1 MPRFLDFFTHLGA
14 NHSSNVRSTLP
25 SALQASK
32 SCFFQS
38 LLTSLVSLHLSNFI
52 GSVGSESENIS
63 PNSLR
68 HIISFLLPFLSMASK
83 THLKSTSLSMPR
95 SVAFFS
101 QSGANHSS
109 NVSCGYCG
117 FFPSVLQALKSSLC
131 QSLLSSFVPLHLA
144 SFIGSVGS
152 ESENIIPNSPRHI
165 SSFFFINGFKD
176 TLEINIFIHA
186 KISSF

>member
-32 SCFFQS
+32 SSFFQS

-117 FFPSVLQALKSSLC
+117 FFPSVLQASKSSLC
-131 QSLLSSFVPLHLA
+131 QSLSSFVPLHLA
-144 SFIGSVGS
+144 SFIGNVGS
-152 ESENIIPNSPRHI
+152 ESENIIP
-165 SSFFFINGFKD
+165 
-176 TLEINIFIHA
+176 
-186 KISSF
+186 

>member
-1 MPRFLDFFTHLGA
+1 MPRFLDFLTHLGA

-32 SCFFQS
+32 SSFFQS
-38 LLTSLVSLHLSNFI
+38 LLSSLVSLHLSNLI
-52 GSVGSESENIS
+52 GSVGSESENII

-101 QSGANHSS
+101 QSDANHSS
-109 NVSCGYCG
+109 NV
-117 FFPSVLQALKSSLC
+117 
-131 QSLLSSFVPLHLA
+131 
-144 SFIGSVGS
+144 
-152 ESENIIPNSPRHI
+152 
-165 SSFFFINGFKD
+165 
-176 TLEINIFIHA
+176 
-186 KISSF
+186 

>member
-14 NHSSNVRSTLP
+14 IHSSNVRSTLP

-32 SCFFQS
+32 SSFFQS

-83 THLKSTSLSMPR
+83 THLKSTFLSMPR

-109 NVSCGYCG
+109 NVSSGYCG
-117 FFPSVLQALKSSLC
+117 FFPSALQASKSSLC
-131 QSLLSSFVPLHLA
+131 QSLSSFVPLHLA
-144 SFIGSVGS
+144 SFIGNVGS
-152 ESENIIPNSPRHI
+152 ESENIIPNSPIHI
-165 SSFFFINGFKD
+165 SLLLLPFLS
-176 TLEINIFIHA
+176 
-186 KISSF
+186 

>member
-32 SCFFQS
+32 SSFFQS
-38 LLTSLVSLHLSNFI
+38 LLTSLVSLHLSSFI
-52 GSVGSESENIS
+52 GSIGSESENIF
-63 PNSLR
+63 PNSSG
-68 HIISFLLPFLSMASK
+68 HIISFLLPFLSMALK

-109 NVSCGYCG
+109 NVSSGYCG
-117 FFPSVLQALKSSLC
+117 FFPSALQASKSSLC
-131 QSLLSSFVPLHLA
+131 QSLSSTSSQSPQVILHFFFML
-144 SFIGSVGS
+144 FFL
-152 ESENIIPNSPRHI
+152 HFF
-165 SSFFFINGFKD
+165 SFFFFVFFSHFLVDILSEQPIDLRIK
-176 TLEINIFIHA
+176 L
-186 KISSF
+186 IS

>member
-1 MPRFLDFFTHLGA
+1 MPRFLDFLTHLGA

-32 SCFFQS
+32 SSFFQS

-52 GSVGSESENIS
+52 GSVGSETENIS

-95 SVAFFS
+95 SIASFS
-101 QSGANHSS
+101 HSGANHSS
-109 NVSCGYCG
+109 NVSSGYCG
-117 FFPSVLQALKSSLC
+117 FFPSALQASKSSLC
-131 QSLLSSFVPLHLA
+131 QFLSSTSSQSPQVILHFFFML
-144 SFIGSVGS
+144 FFL
-152 ESENIIPNSPRHI
+152 HFF
-165 SSFFFINGFKD
+165 SFFFFVFFSHFLVDILSEQPIDLRIK
-176 TLEINIFIHA
+176 L
-186 KISSF
+186 IS

>member
-32 SCFFQS
+32 SSFFQS
-38 LLTSLVSLHLSNFI
+38 LLSSLVSLHLSNFI
-52 GSVGSESENIS
+52 GSVGSESENII
-63 PNSLR
+63 PNSPR
-68 HIISFLLPFLSMASK
+68 HISSFLFLSMASK

-109 NVSCGYCG
+109 NVSSGYSG

-131 QSLLSSFVPLHLA
+131 QSFLSSH
-144 SFIGSVGS
+144 
-152 ESENIIPNSPRHI
+152 
-165 SSFFFINGFKD
+165 
-176 TLEINIFIHA
+176 
-186 KISSF
+186 